1 MAAEGT
7 TLDVIN
13 PSRWADV
20 QGSQC
25 SSSKLNSLCQDCW
38 NQFVPKMQ
46 KPGSL
51 AKSGEVKRLKPASKA
66 CSGHAGERSGLVLPF
81 TSQQRGTLSD
91 AGGLGT
97 MASPLVPAAQA
108 LEEATRPPHRRK
120 DILRTASKPGAPRCV
135 PQEPRSFI
143 LSRFSGAQSER
154 ASAGRFWVQLT
165 LLGPS
170 TVPGVDVA
178 DVLGAELARVAR
190 GGAAGRACVWCL
202 LA

>member
-51 AKSGEVKRLKPASKA
+51 AKLGRQEAKTSFKGLL
-66 CSGHAGERSGLVLPF
+66 GHAGERSGLVLPF

-108 LEEATRPPHRRK
+108 LGEATRPPHRRK

-190 GGAAGRACVWCL
+190 GGAAGRACVRCL

>member
-1 MAAEGT
+1 MSSTHLDGQTFKEASVPQANLTPCARTVGISLSPKCRSQAAWRNWE
-7 TLDVIN
+7 D
-13 PSRWADV
+13 
-20 QGSQC
+20 
-25 SSSKLNSLCQDCW
+25 
-38 NQFVPKMQ
+38 
-46 KPGSL
+46 
-51 AKSGEVKRLKPASKA
+51 KRLKPASKA